1 MKFVYKLC
9 FFKRNFLPGR
19 ILYESYC
26 RKLNLIDSGQIFC
39 LQWGLC
45 YTSVVTNRIHIRWK
59 KSWIRPAEKK
69 FWILTTASELIVD
82 MKILIEKQTKHA
94 WIFIWFSH
102 RVKLRENLQKTN
114 IIVSRWVELD
124 PEPEYLDTPYWFC
137 WWPWIHGQHVYPY
150 VRLLTGHVSVVY
162 CPSLR
167 RKVVNCLD

>member
-1 MKFVYKLC
+1 MILVKYFAYNEDYVIHPLLQVGSGFGEKSTGS
-9 FFKRNFLPGR
+9 GR
-19 ILYESYC
+19 P
-26 RKLNLIDSGQIFC
+26 
-39 LQWGLC
+39 
-45 YTSVVTNRIHIRWK
+45 K
-59 KSWIRPAEKK
+59 KKI
-69 FWILTTASELIVD
+69 WILTTASELIVD

-114 IIVSRWVELD
+114 TIVSRWVELD